1 MTTNSQLEENPVVKK
16 LREALPESLE
26 EVGEHHGMLSVT
38 LPPNLLT
45 AVAKLLRRDRLLNF
59 NFLADITALDRYPRE
74 PRFEVVYRLRS
85 IPRPKE
91 LQLRVR
97 ISGNNPSLDT
107 LTPIWPGAE
116 AFEREVFDLFGI
128 RFEGHPYL
136 ERILMPE
143 DWQGHPL
150 RKDYPVEGYR

>member
-1 MTTNSQLEENPVVKK
+1 MTTNSQNPVVKK
-16 LREALPESLE
+16 LKEAFPESLE
-26 EVGEHHGMLSVT
+26 ETGERHGLLSVT
-38 LPPNLLT
+38 LPPNILT
-45 AVAKLLRRDRLLNF
+45 AVAKLLRQDRLGNF
-59 NFLADITALDRYPRE
+59 NFLADITALDHYPRE

-85 IPRPKE
+85 IPRRKE

-97 ISGNNPSLDT
+97 ISGNNPSLDS
-107 LTPIWPGAE
+107 LTPLWPGAE

-136 ERILMPE
+136 ERILLPE
-143 DWQGHPL
+143 NWKGHPL